1 MKFTLRQIQVFLA
14 TAHYENITR
23 AADSL
28 AMSQSA
34 ASAALKEFED
44 HVNAQLFDRV
54 GKRLQL
60 NELGKALRPQAQEL
74 LERAEAL
81 EHALL
86 KQVAVG
92 DLKVGATLTIGNY
105 LAVGVMARFMNLYP
119 GSRVALE
126 VANTATIARKVA
138 NFELDL
144 GLVEGELQ
152 HPGLD
157 IRTWR
162 EDELV
167 VFCAP
172 EHPFARQ
179 PALTE
184 TDLLAANWI
193 IREKGSGTRQTFD
206 NAMRGLLPQLKVAL
220 ELQHTE
226 AIKRAVEAGLGI
238 GCLSRVTLEEA
249 FRRGSLVELKV
260 PHRDFRRKFYFIL
273 HKEKYLSEGVR
284 RWLDLCQQTPAPA
297 STGGT

>member
-14 TAHYENITR
+14 TAHFENISR

-34 ASAALKEFED
+34 ASAALKEFEG
-44 HVNAQLFDRV
+44 HVDAQLFDRV

-60 NELGKALRPQAQEL
+60 NELGKAFRPQAQDL
-74 LERAEAL
+74 YERAKAL
-81 EHALL
+81 ELALV

-105 LAVGVMARFMNLYP
+105 LAVGVMARFMNLHP
-119 GSRVALE
+119 GARVALE

-152 HPGLD
+152 HPALD
-157 IRTWR
+157 IQPWCD
-162 EDELV
+162 DELV

-172 EHPFARQ
+172 NHPYLDKAV
-179 PALTE
+179 LTDAE
-184 TDLLAANWI
+184 LLDAHWI
-193 IREKGSGTRQTFD
+193 VREKGSGTRQTFD
-206 NAMRGLLPQLKVAL
+206 NAMRGLLAQLNIAL

-273 HKEKYLSEGVR
+273 HKEKYRSEGIR
-284 RWLDLCQQTPAPA
+284 RWLELCQLTPIPRP
-297 STGGT
+297 TPNP